1 MWYVN
6 HKNVW
11 IRDLEFH
18 IAMKQPVKFFTVS
31 KKTSHFSGNWHK
43 MEVVVTGE
51 ATVAL
56 LFNTIN
62 YVKFTEEL
70 EDLECADKT

>member
-1 MWYVN
+1 
-6 HKNVW
+6 
-11 IRDLEFH
+11 
-18 IAMKQPVKFFTVS
+18 
-31 KKTSHFSGNWHK
+31 

-62 YVKFTEEL
+62 YVKFIEEL
-70 EDLECADKT
+70 EDLECADKHDQCQMPYVWKLQRSKHSGR